1 MSTLKRLVLFSLLI
15 GLCFSSCV
23 PKRELVYLQSN
34 EDNTDT
40 TRSFKYSP
48 PEYKLQINDI
58 IDVQIRS
65 SSPEAND
72 LFNLAQIGSSQN
84 QTSQAAQ
91 VGDIFYLTGYSIDN
105 QGLIE
110 LPVLGSVSILGLTL
124 KEAKTQ
130 IENLVDEYFEEYF
143 LSVKLGGI
151 RYSTIGEFKRPG
163 KYTVLQ
169 NQLTIFEAIAQA
181 GDLTIVASRADINL
195 IRQYPN
201 ETRIHKINL
210 LDESIIESPF
220 YFIQPNDVI
229 YVEPLK
235 QKSAGLGITGAQT
248 FTVILSAI
256 TTSVALILA
265 IQALD
270 N

>member
-1 MSTLKRLVLFSLLI
+1 MPIIKKIILLTVLI
-15 GLCFSSCV
+15 GFCLSSCV
-23 PKRELVYLQSN
+23 PKKELVYLQSN
-34 EDNTDT
+34 EENADS
-40 TRSFKYSP
+40 TRTFNYSP
-48 PEYKLQINDI
+48 REYKLQINDI

-65 SSPEAND
+65 SSTEAND
-72 LFNLAQIGSSQN
+72 LFNLTQTANIQN
-84 QTSQAAQ
+84 QGQSAQ
-91 VGDIFYLTGYSIDN
+91 VGDVFYLTGYSIDN
-105 QGLIE
+105 QGFIE
-110 LPVLGSVSILGLTL
+110 LPVIGSVAILGLTL
-124 KEAKTQ
+124 QEAKSQ
-130 IENLVDEYFEEYF
+130 IEILVDEYFEAYF

-181 GDLTIVASRADINL
+181 GDLTIVASRSDINL
-195 IRQYPN
+195 IRQYPT

-210 LDESIIESPF
+210 LDESIIESPL

-248 FTVILSAI
+248 FTVVISAI

-265 IQALD
+265 IQGL
-270 N
+270 NN